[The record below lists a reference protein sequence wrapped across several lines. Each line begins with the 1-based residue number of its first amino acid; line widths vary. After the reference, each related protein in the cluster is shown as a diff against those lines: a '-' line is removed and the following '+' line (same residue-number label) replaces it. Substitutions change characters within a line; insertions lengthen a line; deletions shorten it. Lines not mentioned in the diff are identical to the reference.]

1 MGIPSQLI
9 VNIFLAFSMYL
20 LLALSFRVLYSTIK
34 FLNITHAISLT
45 FGAYITYLL
54 SIQYGLSLWLSIPL
68 SIIVGIILMLAV
80 NRWIYQP
87 FLKRKVENWQM
98 LIASLGLYVVLQNII
113 SMIWGDS
120 TLSFR
125 TWEVKLGHEFMG
137 AYITDVQIITIVAS
151 VLLLALTWLF
161 LEKTNIG
168 KQIKGV
174 SSNPEL
180 SGILGIPKN
189 KAITWSFALGSGLAA
204 CAGILIAADT
214 DMTPTMGFNWLLYG
228 VVAMIIGGMGK
239 MRYLLL
245 GALLL
250 ATAQHLSAYYLDSKW
265 MNATA
270 YIILIIF
277 LYFKRNCIQN
287 FFITI
292 IIKTNIIKI
301 NNSIVFH

>member
-1 MGIPSQLI
+1 MILYI
-9 VNIFLAFSMYL
+9 VYTFSLYL
-20 LLALSFRVLYSTIK
+20 LLSYSFFVLYFSTR
-34 FLNITHAISLT
+34 LLYLSHAISIIL
-45 FGAYITYLL
+45 GSYIAYFL
-54 SIQYGLSLWLSIPL
+54 SIHEGLSLWIALPI
-68 SIIVGIILMLAV
+68 SIIVTILLMYIL
-80 NRWIYQP
+80 NR
-87 FLKRKVENWQM
+87 FLYRQLQSLGVKNWQIM
-98 LIASLGLYVVLQNII
+98 IASLGLYIVLQNII
-113 SMIWGDS
+113 SIIWTDNI
-120 TLSFR
+120 LSLR
-125 TWEVKLGHEFMG
+125 TWEVEQGHEFMG

-151 VLLLALTWLF
+151 VFLLVLTWLF

-168 KQIKGV
+168 QQIKAV

-180 SGILGIPKN
+180 SGILGISKN

-239 MRYLLL
+239 MRYLFL

-277 LYFKRNCIQN
+277 LY
-287 FFITI
+287 
-292 IIKTNIIKI
+292 IKPYGFSGKQIKKAEI
-301 NNSIVFH
+301 

>member
-1 MGIPSQLI
+1 MILFFYILYSF
-9 VNIFLAFSMYL
+9 FLYL
-20 LLALSFRVLYSTIK
+20 LLSYSFFVLYSSTRC
-34 FLNITHAISLT
+34 LYLSHAISIIL
-45 FGAYITYLL
+45 GSYIAYFL
-54 SIQYGLSLWLSIPL
+54 SIQEGLSLWIALPIA
-68 SIIVGIILMLAV
+68 IIVTILLMYVL
-80 NRWIYQP
+80 NR
-87 FLKRKVENWQM
+87 FLYRQLQSLGVKNWQIM
-98 LIASLGLYVVLQNII
+98 IASLGLYVVIQNII
-113 SMIWGDS
+113 SIIWGNNI
-120 TLSFR
+120 LSFR
-125 TWEVKLGHEFMG
+125 TWEVKQGHEFLG
-137 AYITDVQIITIVAS
+137 TYITDVQIITIVVCF
-151 VLLLALTWLF
+151 VLLVLSWLF
-161 LEKTNIG
+161 IEKTNIG
-168 KQIKGV
+168 KQIKVV

-180 SGILGIPKN
+180 SGILGISKN

-277 LYFKRNCIQN
+277 LYFKPYGFSGKQ
-287 FFITI
+287 
-292 IIKTNIIKI
+292 IKKTEI
-301 NNSIVFH
+301 